1 MGINIDR
8 FVGDVDSNF
17 VCSICNDVLE
27 DPLQAPKCEH
37 SFCKL
42 CILTWLNTN
51 HSCPLDRKKL
61 TVVDLRPVSRI
72 LRSLLLRLT
81 LTCNNQIHGCPAI
94 VVLEQLETHLLECSF
109 DPKRLVSC
117 NSGCGITICFGEL
130 ANHNCAQ
137 SLRLEMKETSEILFG
152 LVDIETENKNKMS
165 EIESKLAESAQ
176 SLKFEISKMSRDQ
189 RDMATKLKKVEKAN
203 EENMSKILGTN
214 TNLVKELERVKKAN
228 EDKIVMIESKYELLW
243 AEMAKIQISMSN
255 LLHIESSTVKQSHS
269 QPHVLDDRS
278 GILKDKSRKKIFL
291 KVIILGDSGVG
302 KTCLMNQY
310 VLRKFSNEYKATI
323 GTDIVSKEVMVDDKL
338 VTLQIWDTAGQ
349 ERFRSL
355 GAAFYR
361 GADCCVLV
369 FDVTSP
375 NSIKSLDSWRD
386 EFLIRTSPRDP
397 DNFPFVV
404 LGNKVDKS
412 ILTNR
417 YVTTNPL
424 EKNNI
429 PFFETSA
436 KEATNVEQAF
446 QTVARNCLAQEAQED
461 SYNELPDTMRV
472 GSQEPQGSARQ
483 VSCFC

>member
-1 MGINIDR
+1 
-8 FVGDVDSNF
+8 
-17 VCSICNDVLE
+17 
-27 DPLQAPKCEH
+27 
-37 SFCKL
+37 
-42 CILTWLNTN
+42 
-51 HSCPLDRKKL
+51 
-61 TVVDLRPVSRI
+61 
-72 LRSLLLRLT
+72 
-81 LTCNNQIHGCPAI
+81 
-94 VVLEQLETHLLECSF
+94 
-109 DPKRLVSC
+109 
-117 NSGCGITICFGEL
+117 
-130 ANHNCAQ
+130 
-137 SLRLEMKETSEILFG
+137 MKETSEILFG
-152 LVDIETENKNKMS
+152 LVDVETENKNKIS

-176 SLKFEISKMSRDQ
+176 SLKFEMLKMSKDQ
-189 RDMATKLKKVEKAN
+189 RVMATKLEKVEKAN
-203 EENMSKILGTN
+203 EENISKILGTN
-214 TNLVKELERVKKAN
+214 TNLDKKLERVKKENVIEMSFLKSKILVNNANLVKELERVKKAN
-228 EDKIVMIESKYELLW
+228 EDKILMIESKYELLW
-243 AEMAKIQISMSN
+243 AEMAKNQISMLN
-255 LLHIESSTVKQSHS
+255 LLHVESSTMK

-278 GILKDKSRKKIFL
+278 GVLKDKSRKKIFL

-302 KTCLMNQY
+302 KTCLMNQF

-323 GTDIVSKEVMVDDKL
+323 GTDIVSKEIKVDDKL
-338 VTLQIWDTAGQ
+338 LTLQIWDTAGQ

-355 GAAFYR
+355 GNAFYR

-404 LGNKVDKS
+404 LGNKVDVK
-412 ILTNR
+412 NR
-417 YVTTNPL
+417 DVSTNPYLL